1 MHIAAQD
8 SSRYELSDLDDD
20 DGYDGEFDDEEEF
33 DADDD
38 LEEDDEV
45 TERERARREA
55 LSNFRRTANARVAG
69 ERAHPYTDVRLGYL
83 VDLFTS
89 PRFAD
94 LDASVRH
101 AVLLRTW
108 QADDDL
114 VQSCLHL
121 HRRPP
126 PGTMACRRAARQ
138 PLLSWRVCR
147 PNS

>member
-8 SSRYELSDLDDD
+8 SSRDELSDLDDD

-108 QADDDL
+108 PTTT
-114 VQSCLHL
+114 SCRVACTCIDARH
-121 HRRPP
+121 
-126 PGTMACRRAARQ
+126 PGRWRAGVRLGN
-138 PLLSWRVCR
+138 PC
-147 PNS
+147 